1 MTPRLRTDDEEEDGD
16 DDQTD
21 ERGYLVNLIGPWS
34 RYISEDLKTT
44 LSLKIYLDAYAP
56 EFDPELRSWEFF
68 NGVRADLIVHDPT
81 LNHHD
86 GPKPFTVFSKRVDL
100 GIYPIVYS
108 DPFRSSASSLF
119 LFLDLHSIVDE
130 FINI

>member
-1 MTPRLRTDDEEEDGD
+1 MNEGVQEGSADRSRSIPRTSSMTPRLRTDDEEEDGD

-68 NGVRADLIVHDPT
+68 NGVH
-81 LNHHD
+81 
-86 GPKPFTVFSKRVDL
+86 
-100 GIYPIVYS
+100 
-108 DPFRSSASSLF
+108 
-119 LFLDLHSIVDE
+119 
-130 FINI
+130 